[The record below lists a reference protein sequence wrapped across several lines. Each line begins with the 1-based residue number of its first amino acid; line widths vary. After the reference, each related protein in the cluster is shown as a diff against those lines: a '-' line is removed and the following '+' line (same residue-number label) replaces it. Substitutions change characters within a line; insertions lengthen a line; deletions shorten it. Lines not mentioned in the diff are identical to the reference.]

1 MVALYSRRGVGAVGL
16 CWGPKWQST
25 CDVRGP
31 LQNPLKKA
39 FSLYI
44 FYLIYL
50 LLLQAT
56 SDRGRIRRHF
66 FLASTMLRSYMA
78 YNVCKINLRP

>member
-1 MVALYSRRGVGAVGL
+1 MWLGCVWVQNGYLRVMLGAH
-16 CWGPKWQST
+16 PKHHS
-25 CDVRGP
+25 
-31 LQNPLKKA
+31 KKA

-56 SDRGRIRRHF
+56 SDRGGIRRHF
-66 FLASTMLRSYMA
+66 FGAVATLRSYMA
-78 YNVCKINLRP
+78 YNVFKINLRPYRY

>member
-1 MVALYSRRGVGAVGL
+1 MCCVWVQNGSLRVMLGAH
-16 CWGPKWQST
+16 PKHHS
-25 CDVRGP
+25 
-31 LQNPLKKA
+31 KKA

-66 FLASTMLRSYMA
+66 FKALATLRSYMA
-78 YNVCKINLRP
+78 YNVFKINLRP

>member
-1 MVALYSRRGVGAVGL
+1 MVGL
-16 CWGPKWQST
+16 RLGPKWLST
-25 CDVRGP
+25 CNVRGP
-31 LQNPLKKA
+31 PQAPLKKT

-56 SDRGRIRRHF
+56 SDRSGIRRHF
-66 FLASTMLRSYMA
+66 FGALATLRSYMA
-78 YNVCKINLRP
+78 YNVFKINLRP

>member
-1 MVALYSRRGVGAVGL
+1 MVGL
-16 CWGPKWQST
+16 CLGPKWQST
-25 CDVRGP
+25 CIVRGP
-31 LQNPLKKA
+31 PKHHSKKA

-78 YNVCKINLRP
+78 YNVCKIDLRP

>member
-1 MVALYSRRGVGAVGL
+1 MWLGCVWVQNGYLRVMLGAH
-16 CWGPKWQST
+16 PKHHS
-25 CDVRGP
+25 
-31 LQNPLKKA
+31 KKA

-66 FLASTMLRSYMA
+66 SVALVMLRSYMA
-78 YNVCKINLRP
+78 YNVCKIDLRP

>member
-1 MVALYSRRGVGAVGL
+1 MWLGCVWVQNGSLRVMLGAH
-16 CWGPKWQST
+16 PKHHS
-25 CDVRGP
+25 
-31 LQNPLKKA
+31 KKA

-66 FLASTMLRSYMA
+66 SGALGTLRPNMA
-78 YNVCKINLRP
+78 YV

>member
-1 MVALYSRRGVGAVGL
+1 MWLGCVWVQNGSLRVMLGAH
-16 CWGPKWQST
+16 PKHHS
-25 CDVRGP
+25 
-31 LQNPLKKA
+31 KKA

-44 FYLIYL
+44 FNLIYL

-56 SDRGRIRRHF
+56 SDRSGIRRHF
-66 FLASTMLRSYMA
+66 LEALAMLRSYMA